1 MINMKKNIIKVIIAL
16 LILSVVFGPK
26 IYSRLNSKNFINDY
40 YDYINH
46 DYIEKNPIE
55 ENTTGWSMIEKYQDE
70 VDDEVDK
77 IADNLINSNN
87 KNINIMYNDYKN
99 LEQRNKIGIKP
110 LQKYIDGINNSKNIN
125 ELINEIFIVEKD
137 LKLFLLANPKIAKD
151 FTNSSKYI
159 VYFYPISFDFN
170 SDSTIYSNSDY
181 DSYAAIIQKYVN
193 RILKLYGYEEK
204 EARKIANEIYD
215 MKKDIASKSK
225 KSNEYDEIIS
235 YYNIIDKNELQ
246 NIYSNIDFEKYLN
259 IKGLNNREYSI
270 VDIENY
276 KAFNAYL
283 KNSNLELLKNYFICR
298 ILESYAPALTEDY
311 LKLYNSLNNELNGE
325 TKEFDIDEITRDEII
340 SLYNDIVQE
349 EYAKLNFSDKDKKEI
364 TDMIDEIISYY
375 KNDINSLTWMD
386 QNTKEKAILKLDNL
400 KINVGLFNNKIYSD
414 KYNIK
419 ESNNLIEN
427 YISINDYLYKQT
439 LKYLDTNEDP
449 VGLMNTY
456 TVNAYYNPQENSI
469 NFPCAAKK
477 FIQSDDYYS
486 KLGSIGMVVAHEIT
500 HAFDNNGRKFNEK
513 GEYKDWWTKKDSNNF
528 ETLSNKII
536 DYYSEYSVLG
546 IPIDGKRTLGENI
559 ADLGALKCISSLAE
573 SHKATNEEYKRMYSS
588 YAKWTAYN
596 ITKEYKKLLI
606 TADTH
611 SPNEIRVNAVLSS
624 TDKFYETYNIN
635 KNDKMYKDKE
645 ERVGIW

>member
-16 LILSVVFGPK
+16 LILSAVFGPK

-340 SLYNDIVQE
+340 NLYNDIVQE
-349 EYAKLNFSDKDKKEI
+349 EYAKLNFIDKDKKEI

-439 LKYLDTNEDP
+439 LEYLDTNEDP

-477 FIQSDDYYS
+477 FIQSDNYYS

-528 ETLSNKII
+528 EALSNKII

-624 TDKFYETYNIN
+624 TDKFYETYNI
-635 KNDKMYKDKE
+635 KENDKMYKAKD